1 MKKLFAAVILL
12 SFLGMIILPIGVFA
26 ADGQLHELTENITD
40 EKGIFALFTVITN
53 WIFTIFLAL
62 AVIFIIIA
70 AFQFITAGGKAES
83 VSEARQKIIW
93 AVIGI
98 IIALVARS
106 IPAVLENLVRDI
118 NV

>member
-1 MKKLFAAVILL
+1 MKKLFSAIILL
-12 SFLGMIILPIGVFA
+12 SFLGMAILPVGVFA
-26 ADGQLHELTENITD
+26 GDGTLHTVPS
-40 EKGIFALFTVITN
+40 GIKDQEGLFKLLTVITD

-93 AVIGI
+93 AAVGI
-98 IIALVARS
+98 IVALVARA
-106 IPAVLENLVRDI
+106 IPAVLESLVRPI
-118 NV
+118 T